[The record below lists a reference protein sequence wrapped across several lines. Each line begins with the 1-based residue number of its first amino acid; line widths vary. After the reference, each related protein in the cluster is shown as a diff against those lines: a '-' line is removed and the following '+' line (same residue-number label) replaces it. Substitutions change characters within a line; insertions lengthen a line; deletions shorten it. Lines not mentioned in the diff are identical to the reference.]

1 VALGVETSSWTLAHA
16 NLSAMTTGWTNLCV
30 LACALSLLACSG
42 TSAKP
47 TALPNDLKSPFT
59 GYTSAQYRDQNRWLC
74 LPGRPDTCGGDL
86 TATEI
91 RGDGTHGIVEHARAT
106 STDTDCF
113 YIYPTVDESLFTA
126 HNSDDFSDLEPMAF
140 VARAQAQLFTQVCS
154 LYVPLYR
161 QINIGTYLRP
171 EAQRERGLQV
181 AFSDIADAFLHY
193 MANYNQGRKIVLLG
207 HSQGADMVRR
217 LIVRFFEDDPTM
229 RERLLLAVALGG
241 ELEAPIGR
249 TTGGSFRNVPYCTRD
264 DEIGCIVAYR
274 SHREWSDTPSLQHVP
289 RGHRAVCVNPGE
301 VREEGARAPLRA
313 YFPRL
318 DALRGLDGVK
328 TPYVFYRDL
337 YTARCVDG
345 PDGKRT
351 LEIAETDEPG
361 GMRTSPIDL
370 SAWRWGT
377 RMGTH
382 GLDFQFAQGNLI
394 EMVRKR
400 AHVR

>member
-1 VALGVETSSWTLAHA
+1 MTKWGRKLGA
-16 NLSAMTTGWTNLCV
+16 
-30 LACALSLLACSG
+30 LACGLLLVACSG

-47 TALPNDLKSPFT
+47 TVLPHDLKSPFT
-59 GYTSAQYRDQNRWLC
+59 GYTSAQYRDPLRWLC

-86 TATEI
+86 RATEI
-91 RGDGTHGIVEHARAT
+91 RADGTRAVVEHERAT

-113 YIYPTVDESLFTA
+113 YVYPTVDESLLTA
-126 HNSDDFSDLEPMAF
+126 TNHDDFSDLEPMAF
-140 VARAQAQLFTQVCS
+140 VTRAQAALFTQVCS

-171 EAQRERGLQV
+171 ESQRERGLEV
-181 AFSDIADAFLHY
+181 AFSDVADAFLHY
-193 MANYNQGRKIVLLG
+193 MGNYNRGRKIVLLG
-207 HSQGADMVRR
+207 HSQGADMVKR
-217 LIVRFFEDDPTM
+217 LIVRFFDDDPAM

-241 ELEAPIGR
+241 ELDAPIGR

-264 DEIGCIVAYR
+264 DEVGCVVAYR
-274 SHREWSDTPSLQHVP
+274 SHREWSETPSLQRVP
-289 RGHRAVCVNPGE
+289 HGHRAMCVNPGGLADAAE
-301 VREEGARAPLRA
+301 RAPLRA

-318 DALRGLDGVK
+318 DVLRGIDGVK
-328 TPYVFYRDL
+328 TPYVLYRDL

-345 PDGKRT
+345 REGKRT
-351 LEIAETDEPG
+351 LEIAEMDEPD

-400 AHVR
+400 VQVR